1 MCLNLAQFLIVSV
14 LEDHHT
20 PKIPEQALLQ
30 GEAGVHWKRAL
41 HPSNILQLK
50 CKVTQNENI
59 SAQAKPQCIGKENYS
74 AKRIASRLAFSEPLQ
89 S

>member
-30 GEAGVHWKRAL
+30 GEAGVQRITASKYTPAL
-41 HPSNILQLK
+41 VQCNA
-50 CKVTQNENI
+50 EWDYY
-59 SAQAKPQCIGKENYS
+59 SAVQAKPQCIGKENYS